1 MITCPKHEEK
11 PKSCSGCRFEM
22 DHYGDPKCM
31 FDGIHSYEN
40 ALLMA
45 FRVGA
50 DWVAKEERRIH
61 EI

>member
-31 FDGIHSYEN
+31 FDDVNDYDDCPLIP
-40 ALLMA
+40 
-45 FRVGA
+45 V
-50 DWVAKEERRIH
+50 VERRKNEKNIV
-61 EI
+61 IL